1 MLRVV
6 RPSGWLVLLVTAACG
21 GGSKSAAT
29 PGGPAPVQVTQVV
42 ALSELYLLELSGAPP
57 LDTTF
62 ALKPGVARTVIV
74 RHAPPDNNT
83 FAELQFPAS
92 VFAADSAVDSVH
104 LTVKAKPRVYGLTLE
119 SDRPLGHGARI
130 TFKYPVHFQAPQAA
144 TSRYGNALAFE
155 AAMLVA
161 AEQEDGRYGLLVS
174 SRPASD
180 NLSAPM
186 PRAGT
191 YYAAAPR

>member
-6 RPSGWLVLLVTAACG
+6 RPSGWLVLLTIAGCG
-21 GGSKSAAT
+21 GGSKSAAV
-29 PGGPAPVQVTQVV
+29 PSGPPPVQVIQVS
-42 ALSELYLLELSGAPP
+42 ALTDLYLLELNGAPP
-57 LDTTF
+57 LDTAF

-83 FAELQFPAS
+83 FAELQFPVS
-92 VFAADSAVDSVH
+92 VFGTDSTADSVH
-104 LTVKAKPRVYGLTLE
+104 LSVKARPGVYGLTLE
-119 SDRPLGHGARI
+119 SDRPLGPGARI

-144 TSRYGNALAFE
+144 TGRYGNALAFE
-155 AAMLVA
+155 RALMVGV
-161 AEQEDGRYGLLVS
+161 EQEDGRFGLLAS
-174 SRPASD
+174 TRPASD

-191 YYAAAPR
+191 YLAAAPR